1 MSQVATKKKLQIRNE
16 RVKVSAYFHE
26 QGSVLK
32 GDAEGYCDHFEIE
45 VVVDSDAP
53 EKEIQKL
60 IDLARQMCLTE
71 KALMETVK
79 VEVAHTINGKT
90 QPAKK

>member
-60 IDLARQMCLTE
+60 IDDT
-71 KALMETVK
+71 METI
-79 VEVAHTINGKT
+79 ESWGK
-90 QPAKK
+90 QKENELLQI